1 MKSVVVALVVVVVLV
16 IAGEGFRRAGL
27 VEEAL
32 ARADEQLTTS
42 GAASRELE
50 AELDE
55 AIELASPV
63 PVIGP
68 GLSRQ
73 VRLNRAIQA
82 YWQREYVSLS
92 SGPLAPVAG
101 ETDATLQLLAAN
113 AAFRQAVSRTG
124 TPQVLARGLDDVLK
138 GYAGVLDV
146 DPSNVNAAFN
156 YEFTAR
162 LRSAL
167 AGGRS
172 GGPPGAPSRN
182 MQGEQ
187 GDPPEGTRKSDFN
200 VIVPLRPEERQ
211 EQMDPGAGAE
221 FKRQG

>member
-1 MKSVVVALVVVVVLV
+1 MKSAFVALIVVVILV

-27 VEEAL
+27 VEETL
-32 ARADEQLTTS
+32 ATADEQLTTT
-42 GAASRELE
+42 GAASREIE
-50 AELDE
+50 SELDE
-55 AIELASPV
+55 AIELASRV
-63 PVIGP
+63 PMLGP
-68 GLSRQ
+68 GLTRQ
-73 VRLNRAIQA
+73 VRLNRAMQA
-82 YWQREYVSLS
+82 YWQREYVSFT
-92 SGPLAPVAG
+92 SGPLAPTPG
-101 ETDATLQLLAAN
+101 DSDSTLQLLAAN

-124 TPQVLARGLDDVLK
+124 TPQALARGLDDVLK

-146 DPSNVNAAFN
+146 DPSNVDAAYN
-156 YEFTAR
+156 YEFTSR

-172 GGPPGAPSRN
+172 SGTPAPDSRN

-211 EQMDPGAGAE
+211 EQLDPGAGNE